1 MKRYLVAMLVVMATA
16 LQAAEISQQQA
27 MEKARAFM
35 QNHQTAGG
43 AMHRAPLHIDMQGT
57 QTDHQLLYAFNVE
70 GGGFVIYNLAGQRIT
85 RPSKGLYIQNGKK
98 FVVE

>member
-1 MKRYLVAMLVVMATA
+1 MLVVMATA

-70 GGGFVIYNLAGQRIT
+70 GGGFVIYNLAGQRIGKLQ
-85 RPSKGLYIQNGKK
+85 KGINIIGNQKVLVK
-98 FVVE
+98 

>member
-1 MKRYLVAMLVVMATA
+1 MKRYLFAMLVVMATA

-43 AMHRAPLHIDMQGT
+43 AMHRAPLHIDM
-57 QTDHQLLYAFNVE
+57 
-70 GGGFVIYNLAGQRIT
+70 
-85 RPSKGLYIQNGKK
+85 
-98 FVVE
+98 